1 MGSRVSLIW
10 LCFTIG
16 VEEVKEDFENVFLL
30 ILVVRFLDLG

>member
-10 LCFTIG
+10 LCLTIG